1 MMTSVT
7 LKSTTSKILISI
19 AWTYRTGSTGLDA
32 APQIKILTKTTAFHV
47 GTPPTTKQLIVVAST
62 LKTAT
67 TLSLEAIT
75 TAVVE
80 NTTYPSLKNPSS
92 AADLTPL
99 MTFTSSSRTPHAAEM
114 MFTMTM
120 TKGAA
125 MESSM
130 TCTQRSAATATSSTL
145 FFTPAAR
152 TPLKT
157 TLWRGMAGLAA
168 EAVAGRSGMTPLS
181 STAART

>member
-1 MMTSVT
+1 MTT
-7 LKSTTSKILISI
+7 NAILKNTTSKILIST
-19 AWTYRTGSTGLDA
+19 AETHLTGSMGLDA
-32 APQIKILTKTTAFHV
+32 VLQIRIITKTTAFHAEIR
-47 GTPPTTKQLIVVAST
+47 PTTKLHIAAAST

-67 TLSLEAIT
+67 TLLLEAIT

-99 MTFTSSSRTPHAAEM
+99 MMFISSSRTPHAAEM

-130 TCTQRSAATATSSTL
+130 TWTQRSAATATSSTL
-145 FFTPAAR
+145 FSTPAAR
-152 TPLKT
+152 IPLKT
-157 TLWRGMAGLAA
+157 TLWKAMAGLAA
-168 EAVAGRSGMTPLS
+168 EAVAGRLGMTPLS